1 MVDALKPL
9 TSRVSRR
16 LSSETPE
23 ARDVRRFRK
32 SLVAA
37 GIPLGG
43 PEAKF
48 AQVGRKSLAAMIDA
62 GLMPSHRVVDIGA
75 GSMRVG
81 WWLMHYIEPAN
92 YHAIEPL
99 RDRIDTAARLL
110 GVRINAS
117 YNDDFTFPD
126 VAVDFAIARS
136 VWSHAS
142 KIQIAKMLSE
152 FARTATPGA
161 GFLASVRPATT
172 EEEDYTGD
180 EWVGKGP
187 DSDDPGMVNHSLD
200 WIETEGS
207 RHGLTMKVYGEL
219 NSQTWVLIRSPR

>member
-1 MVDALKPL
+1 MVDALKPM
-9 TSRVSRR
+9 TSRISRR
-16 LSSETPE
+16 LSPETAE
-23 ARDVRRFRK
+23 SRDIRKFKK

-81 WWLMHYIEPAN
+81 WWLMHYIDPSN
-92 YHAIEPL
+92 YYAIEPL

-110 GVRINAS
+110 GVRINAA

-142 KIQIAKMLSE
+142 KVQIAKMIAE

-161 GFLASVRPATT
+161 NFLASVRPATT
-172 EEEDYTGD
+172 PEEDYTGD

-187 DSDDPGMVNHSLD
+187 DSDDPGMVNHSLE
-200 WIETEGS
+200 WIEAEAG
-207 RHGLTMKVYGEL
+207 RNDLTMKPYGEL
-219 NSQTWVLIRSPR
+219 NSQTWVLIRSAR

>member
-1 MVDALKPL
+1 M
-9 TSRVSRR
+9 
-16 LSSETPE
+16 
-23 ARDVRRFRK
+23 DVRKFRK
-32 SLVAA
+32 SLIAA

-62 GLMPSHRVVDIGA
+62 GLMPSHRVVDVGA

-81 WWLMHYIEPAN
+81 WWLVHYIDPAN
-92 YHAIEPL
+92 YYAIEPL
-99 RDRIDTAARLL
+99 RERIDTAARML
-110 GVRINAS
+110 GVQINAS
-117 YNDDFTFPD
+117 YNDDFAFPD

-142 KIQIAKMLSE
+142 KVQIAKMIAE
-152 FARTATPGA
+152 FGRTATPGA
-161 GFLASVRPATT
+161 GFLASVRPAAT
-172 EEEDYTGD
+172 EAEDYRGD

-200 WIETEGS
+200 WIEAEGD
-207 RHGLTMKVYGEL
+207 RHGLTMKVDGEL
-219 NSQTWVLIRSPR
+219 NSQTWVLLRSPR